1 MGKPKINLNSVVKK
15 VEKASA
21 NKFKKNKNT
30 FADVKGK
37 DKAIEAAHEFIK
49 TLKDVIEANPNI
61 TPDTGSILSN
71 LDIDRITSKK
81 DNTFTV
87 GISFRDPYRH
97 SLYPVRYGDVH
108 IPKLI
113 NNGISHHPM
122 NRLYGY
128 WHDNFIGTRTD
139 FYPTHFMSDAINM
152 FMSTKAGKYD
162 VKRIT
167 PHWLYQSRWIYEP
180 HS

>member
-1 MGKPKINLNSVVKK
+1 MGKPKINLNSIVKK

-37 DKAIEAAHEFIK
+37 DKAIEAANEFIK
-49 TLKDVIEANPNI
+49 TLKDVIRANPNI
-61 TPDTGSILSN
+61 TPDTGSISSN
-71 LDIDRITSKK
+71 LSVGNVKSNN

-87 GISFRDPYRH
+87 GLNFSDPYRD
-97 SLYPVRYGDVH
+97 SLYPERYGDVH

-113 NNGISHHPM
+113 NNGVDHHM

-128 WHDNFIGTRTD
+128 WHGDFIWTRTD
-139 FYPTHFMSDAINM
+139 FYPTHFMNEAINM

-167 PHWLYQSRWIYEP
+167 AHGFN
-180 HS
+180 

>member
-1 MGKPKINLNSVVKK
+1 MGKLKINLNSVADK
-15 VEKASA
+15 VGKVSA
-21 NKFKKNKNT
+21 DKIKKNKNAFVT
-30 FADVKGK
+30 AKGIE
-37 DKAIEAAHEFIK
+37 KATEAANEFIK
-49 TLKDVIEANPNI
+49 TLKDVVSANPDI
-61 TPDTGSILSN
+61 TPSTGDIISDLS
-71 LDIDRITSKK
+71 IDRIKTNGN
-81 DNTFTV
+81 NTFTV
-87 GISFRDPYRH
+87 GISFSDPYRD
-97 SLYPVRYGDVH
+97 SLYPARYGDVH

-167 PHWLYQSRWIYEP
+167 PHWLHQSR
-180 HS
+180 